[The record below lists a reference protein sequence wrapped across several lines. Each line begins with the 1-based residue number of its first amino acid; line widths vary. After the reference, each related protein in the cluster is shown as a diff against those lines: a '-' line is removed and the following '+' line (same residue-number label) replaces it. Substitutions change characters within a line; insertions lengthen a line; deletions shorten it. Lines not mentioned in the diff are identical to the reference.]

1 MKLTGEILAK
11 SLQAIIKDRKIET
24 IKEVMKD
31 AWDEQHR
38 LDIPEFLKPESE
50 RFEYHFNNV
59 FLPTILNGFHFHETY
74 NWALGQS
81 IIIKLINANKLY

>member
-11 SLQAIIKDRKIET
+11 SLNAIIKNRKIET
-24 IKEVMKD
+24 IKEVMKE
-31 AWDEQHR
+31 AWEEQHR
-38 LDIPEFLKPESE
+38 LDAPDWLKPESE

-59 FLPTILNGFHFHETY
+59 FLPTVLNGFHFHETY

-81 IIIKLINANKLY
+81 LLIRLTKLNKH